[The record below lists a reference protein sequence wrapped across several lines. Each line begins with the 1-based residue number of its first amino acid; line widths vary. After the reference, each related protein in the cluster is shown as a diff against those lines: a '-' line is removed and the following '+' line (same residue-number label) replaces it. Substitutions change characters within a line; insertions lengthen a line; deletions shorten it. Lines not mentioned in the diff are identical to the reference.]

1 MTIERSLRLVGAP
14 NTRDLGGLTTADG
27 RRVRPGALVRAGALG
42 RVTDDDLPVLAKL
55 GLACRIDL
63 RHDAEIAHAPPDRL
77 PEPVPRPVRLPVFDP
92 SYPAFTHVLALLGQL
107 GPADGGGPTDG
118 DGSAVLTDSPAAMA
132 AIYQWFV
139 SGERASASFAAA
151 VRAVAEPAN
160 LPVLFHCSAGKDRTG
175 WLTVILL
182 TALGVDRATIREDY
196 LRTNTDNAALQQVLV
211 DLMVARRPEVDVAV
225 IRPML
230 EARPEYL
237 DAGYA
242 EVERRYGSF
251 DAYLR
256 TGLGLDDRVLTA
268 LRTQLLV

>member
-1 MTIERSLRLVGAP
+1 MTIERSLRLAGSP
-14 NTRDLGGLTTADG
+14 NTRDLGGLTTVDG
-27 RRVRPGALVRAGALG
+27 RRVRPGVLVRAGALG

-77 PEPVPRPVRLPVFDP
+77 PEPVPRTVRLPVFDP
-92 SYPAFTHVLALLGQL
+92 SYPAFTHILALLGQL
-107 GPADGGGPTDG
+107 GTVPDG
-118 DGSAVLTDSPAAMA
+118 DPLLTDPPAAMA

-139 SGERASASFAAA
+139 SGEQASASFAAA

-196 LRTNTDNAALQQVLV
+196 LRSNTDNAALQQVLV
-211 DLMVARRPEVDVAV
+211 DLVMARRPEVDVAV

-242 EVERRYGSF
+242 EVEQRYGSF

>member
-1 MTIERSLRLVGAP
+1 MATERSLRLVGAP
-14 NTRDLGGLTTADG
+14 NTRDLGGLATADG
-27 RRVRPGALVRAGALG
+27 RRVRPGVLVRAGALG

-107 GPADGGGPTDG
+107 GHVDGEGPLDG
-118 DGSAVLTDSPAAMA
+118 DAAMA

-151 VRAVAEPAN
+151 VRAMAEPAN
-160 LPVLFHCSAGKDRTG
+160 LPLLFHCSAGKDRTG

-182 TALGVDRATIREDY
+182 SALGVDRATIREDY
-196 LRTNTDNAALQQVLV
+196 LQTNADNAALQQILV
-211 DLMVARRPEVDVAV
+211 DLLVARRPEVDMAV

-256 TGLGLDDRVLTA
+256 TGLGLDDRVLDA

>member
-1 MTIERSLRLVGAP
+1 MATERSLHLAGSP
-14 NTRDLGGLTTADG
+14 NTRDLGGLTTVDG
-27 RRVRPGALVRAGALG
+27 RQVRPGMLVRAGALG
-42 RVTDDDLPVLAKL
+42 RLTDSDLPVLAKL

-77 PEPVPRPVRLPVFDP
+77 PEPTPRPVHLPVFDP

-107 GPADGGGPTDG
+107 DPTDRAG
-118 DGSAVLTDSPAAMA
+118 GADPAVLADPPAAMA
-132 AIYQWFV
+132 EIYRWFV
-139 SGERASASFAAA
+139 TGTRARASFAAA
-151 VRAVAEPAN
+151 ARVVADPAN

-182 TALGVDRATIREDY
+182 TALGVDRATIRDDY
-196 LRTNTDNAALQQVLV
+196 LRSNTDNAALQQILIDLV
-211 DLMVARRPEVDVAV
+211 VAHRPGVDVAA

-242 EVERRYGSF
+242 EADRRYGSF
-251 DAYLR
+251 DGYLR
-256 TGLGLDDRVLTA
+256 TGLGLDDRVLIA

>member
-1 MTIERSLRLVGAP
+1 MAFERSLRLVGAP

-27 RRVRPGALVRAGALG
+27 RRVRPGTLVRAGALG
-42 RVTDDDLPVLAKL
+42 RVTDDDLPVLATL

-63 RHDAEIAHAPPDRL
+63 RYDAEIAHAPPDRL
-77 PEPVPRPVRLPVFDP
+77 PEPAPRPVRLPVFDP

-107 GPADGGGPTDG
+107 GPAGG
-118 DGSAVLTDSPAAMA
+118 DGSAVLVDAAAAMV
-132 AIYQWFV
+132 AIYRWFV
-139 SGERASASFAAA
+139 SGAPASASFAAA

-182 TALGVDRATIREDY
+182 TALGVDRATIRADY

-211 DLMVARRPEVDVAV
+211 DLVVARRPELDVAV
-225 IRPML
+225 LRPML

-237 DAGYA
+237 DAAYA

-251 DAYLR
+251 DGYLR
-256 TGLGLDDRVLTA
+256 TGLGLDDRVLAA
-268 LRTQLLV
+268 LRTHLLV